1 MGKVIY
7 SYAELESMYYTLKN
21 MVERENKLHLMDM
34 MINPEH
40 LEVIQDEILPAL
52 EEIVFFDPTP

>member
-1 MGKVIY
+1 
-7 SYAELESMYYTLKN
+7 MYYTLKN
-21 MVERENKLHLMDM
+21 MVDRENKLHLMDM